1 MIIKQRYF
9 IAAVALLLT
18 LTLILAACGGAGDQ
32 PTSATPTSVTT
43 ARLLGGE
50 GDEEGGVEEAL
61 VTYTDAAQHF
71 SIGYPGSWMRDTAVT
86 TGVKFDGGDDT
97 MQLEFGPMPA
107 GGDLMAEAKQDEVA
121 LATAFSSFKEVG
133 LGASTEVDGAVV
145 LGFTAEGKSAVTGKA
160 YAARADRYYIPL
172 DDGRRAVLTVVG
184 PESHYDREGVR
195 DIALTL
201 KVNK

>member
-9 IAAVALLLT
+9 IVGVALLLA
-18 LTLILAACGGAGDQ
+18 LALAACGGAGDQ

-43 ARLLGGE
+43 ARPLGGE
-50 GDEEGGVEEAL
+50 GEGEEGGVEEAL
-61 VTYTDAAQHF
+61 VTYTDAAQRF
-71 SIGYPGSWMRDTAVT
+71 SIGYPGSWTRDATVT

-97 MQLEFGPMPA
+97 MRLEFGPLAA
-107 GGDLMAEAKQDEVA
+107 GADLTAEARQDEAA
-121 LATAFSSFKEVG
+121 LATTFPGFKEVG

-145 LGFTAEGKSAVTGKA
+145 LGFTADGTSAVTGKT
-160 YAARADRYYIPL
+160 YTARGDRYYIPL